1 MYNYTCKSCKLNSFD
16 SLVMSLLVGEYRKAV
31 INHAPIAKRQEAY
44 QVARN
49 WHLARKA
56 CREELARQ
64 AAEGEDPWLI

>member
-1 MYNYTCKSCKLNSFD
+1 MKNTALALNSFD

-31 INHAPIAKRQEAY
+31 ANHAPITKRQEAY
-44 QVARN
+44 RVARD

-64 AAEGEDPWLI
+64 GAEGEDPWWI